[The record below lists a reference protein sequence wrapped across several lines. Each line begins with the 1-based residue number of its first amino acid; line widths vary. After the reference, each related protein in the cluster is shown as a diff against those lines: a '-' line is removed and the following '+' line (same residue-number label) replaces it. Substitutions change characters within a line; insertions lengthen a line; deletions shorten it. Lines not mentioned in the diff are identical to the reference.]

1 MRPERTVPILL
12 LALLFLPLSVGETN
26 AQEPDQDESIDT
38 PYRWIPHS
46 LRVGVY
52 GGHLEG
58 RRTDLGIGP
67 GPTPIV
73 GARLRG
79 RVSSPLSLEAN
90 VSYGRSERLEI
101 DPRLEGGPGSV
112 GTLDSDWVLVEGG
125 IHFALTGART
135 WNSLQPYA
143 VFGAGLLLGVRE
155 EPNEALGEPELSNLR
170 YEISSLPSLQAGLG
184 TEWLISDRYGVGF
197 EFRDHLWRITTPEG
211 FFSEEILDRIE
222 AVGAPAPEES
232 SWTHNL
238 EFSITV
244 WRYF

>member
-1 MRPERTVPILL
+1 MRSRRTAPILL
-12 LALLFLPLSVGETN
+12 LAFLLFPLAVGETS
-26 AQEPDQDESIDT
+26 AQEPEGDESIDT
-38 PYRWIPHS
+38 PYRWIPHP
-46 LRVGVY
+46 LRLGVY
-52 GGHLEG
+52 GGYLEA

-67 GPTPIV
+67 GPTPVV

-101 DPRLEGGPGSV
+101 DPRLEDGPGSV
-112 GTLDSDWVLVEGG
+112 GALDSDWVLVEGG
-125 IHFALTGART
+125 VHFGLTGART

-155 EPNEALGEPELSNLR
+155 EPSQALDDPELSNLR
-170 YEISSLPSLQAGLG
+170 YEISSLPSLQVGLG

-197 EFRDHLWRITTPEG
+197 EFRDHLWRIATPEG
-211 FFSEEILDRIE
+211 FFAEEITDLIE
-222 AVGAPAPEES
+222 AADAPAPEES
-232 SWTHNL
+232 RWTHNL
-238 EFSITV
+238 ELSITV